1 MKRKRKAAAR
11 RQRAAGPQL
20 DAVLERIRERR
31 HFDFRNYKRVALER
45 RIERRMAERRC
56 RTYAE
61 YLKLIEKDRGEI
73 DALISTMLIK
83 VTGFFRDP
91 ELWDDLSRKI
101 IPQILADKREGEEI
115 RVWCAGCASGEEA
128 YSVAMILARLLG
140 PSFSTRNVKVFGT
153 DVDERAIATARQ
165 AVYTREQ
172 VAAVPRQL
180 VEQFFV
186 EEHGGLS
193 VVKEIRRCVVFGVNN
208 LVSDAPISRLDL
220 LLCRNVF
227 IYLDT
232 QLQKRV
238 LTRFHYALR
247 HGGVLVLG
255 KSELMPL
262 AAKLFETVDRQR
274 RIYRKD
280 AKPAVTGAPERP
292 GSAAERP
299 SPATPP
305 EASTFDSEKL
315 ARFHRDVLESLRTPV
330 IVTSVDG
337 TVLLWNSAARALWA
351 RDADDMVGKK
361 LSGLAPPGLSG
372 DLLIEKTAAVREGKF
387 GDRARQRNDEQAWRA
402 ARDPSLRR
410 RQRAARRVASA
421 CSTPSTTS
429 PSRTRSRRTGER
441 RATSCKVP
449 TRSWRRPTR
458 SCRARMKSSRP
469 PTKSCNRRMRSWRP
483 PTTSCN
489 PRMRSWTR
497 PTASSRIAPTR

>member
-255 KSELMPL
+255 KSELM
-262 AAKLFETVDRQR
+262 RSR
-274 RIYRKD
+274 RSSSRRSIGS
-280 AKPAVTGAPERP
+280 GASTARM
-292 GSAAERP
+292 P
-299 SPATPP
+299 SPP
-305 EASTFDSEKL
+305 SR
-315 ARFHRDVLESLRTPV
+315 ARRS
-330 IVTSVDG
+330 
-337 TVLLWNSAARALWA
+337 ARAP
-351 RDADDMVGKK
+351 RPNGH
-361 LSGLAPPGLSG
+361 PP
-372 DLLIEKTAAVREGKF
+372 
-387 GDRARQRNDEQAWRA
+387 QR
-402 ARDPSLRR
+402 RR
-410 RQRAARRVASA
+410 RQARSTARSSLASIA
-421 CSTPSTTS
+421 TFWS
-429 PSRTRSRRTGER
+429 PC
-441 RATSCKVP
+441 A
-449 TRSWRRPTR
+449 RP
-458 SCRARMKSSRP
+458 
-469 PTKSCNRRMRSWRP
+469 
-483 PTTSCN
+483 
-489 PRMRSWTR
+489 
-497 PTASSRIAPTR
+497 